1 MEVLLRR
8 PEPRFGLA
16 VGLAVAVV
24 LHVLAVPGASFMP
37 MVATSRPNGGDVGAL
52 GARVPA
58 TTQQRV
64 ELRLETPKVIPA
76 PAPPEPAEDDH
87 DGQVVN
93 LPAKQEERP
102 DAADYRAA
110 QDQKT
115 ARETRARVT
124 GLTPT
129 ATRAPSTEA
138 TTTKGAVGAQVDRVT
153 RGKNATAGGPVGDGA
168 ADDGK
173 ALTSETTT
181 AGGGAPKLAME
192 LPRLQ
197 GRQGLRDTGSGT
209 LRSQREQAALDGN
222 SDSFRLA
229 MGRLT
234 ETAPT
239 TGEGDGVGGIARKGG
254 SGGEG
259 PAGAPNLVP
268 GVQEIA
274 RLAGLPR
281 ADRLLV
287 EEDDETSIN
296 AFAFRYA
303 TYFNRVSDAV
313 RVYWSAEGLHRVD
326 PTGHIYGIEDR
337 TAVLQV
343 TINRAGEVIDL
354 VVQEPSGVDA
364 VDDDALQAVRKA
376 QPFPHPPD
384 GLFRGEDR
392 VSFRVGFTIV
402 KGRRNAFWNP
412 PGPPA
417 GG

>member
-16 VGLAVAVV
+16 VGLVVAVI
-24 LHVLAVPGASFMP
+24 LHLLAVPGASFMP
-37 MVATSRPNGGDVGAL
+37 MVASSRPNGGDVGAL
-52 GARVPA
+52 GARVPSTA
-58 TTQQRV
+58 QQRV

-76 PAPPEPAEDDH
+76 PAPPEPVDDDH

-93 LPAKQEERP
+93 LPAKKEERP
-102 DAADYRAA
+102 DAADYRAE

-138 TTTKGAVGAQVDRVT
+138 TPTKGAPGAQVDRVT
-153 RGKNATAGGPVGDGA
+153 RGKNTSTGGPVGDGA
-168 ADDGK
+168 AEDGK

-197 GRQGLRDTGSGT
+197 GRQALRDTASGT

-229 MGRLT
+229 MGRLA

-239 TGEGDGVGGIARKGG
+239 TGEGAGSGGVARKGG

-259 PAGAPNLVP
+259 AAGAPNLVP

-281 ADRLLV
+281 TDRLLV

-313 RVYWSAEGLHRVD
+313 RVYWSAEGLQRVD
-326 PTGHIYGIEDR
+326 PTGNIYGIEDR

-343 TINRAGEVIDL
+343 TINRAGEVIEL

-392 VSFRVGFTIV
+392 VSFRFGFTIE